1 MSRRHKT
8 PEELERIQSRQRGSR
23 GDSSLKTTPGYIHC
37 SASSHLMNF
46 VVTKRDGSKSVFAAE
61 KIVHAITQAFIGIE
75 GMTLNHY
82 SGFCEDFLHSM
93 QLSYDMTHSLMQSA
107 ISEYKR
113 LSQEEVIPSGR
124 KGKRAIE
131 RLLGGYENDEVCSWY
146 DSLREK
152 FKKFIGSTKQ
162 MLCCLFCAIFDIV
175 PTESPHQKETCY
187 YRIMKNHIGEKIPS
201 MSTIQKGIKW
211 FWGWRK
217 EVQAW
222 RDKAREEREH
232 SVWERLY
239 RLIMGEL
246 PQLQP
251 RLAMC

>member
-8 PEELERIQSRQRGSR
+8 PEEIERIQSQQRGSQ
-23 GDSSLKTTPGYIHC
+23 GDSPLNATSSLSG
-37 SASSHLMNF
+37 SASNYLMNA
-46 VVTKRDGSKSVFAAE
+46 VVTKQDSIRFSFSAD
-61 KIVHAITQAFIGIE
+61 KIAQAISRAFIGIE
-75 GMTLNHY
+75 DATLDKF
-82 SGFCEDFLHSM
+82 STFCKIFSKEV
-93 QLSYDMTHSLMQSA
+93 QLPPDMTHSIMQSA
-107 ISEYKR
+107 IVEYKR
-113 LSQEEVIPSGR
+113 MSQEEEELTGR
-124 KGKRAIE
+124 RGKRTVE
-131 RLLGGYENDEVCSWY
+131 RLLGGYENEEVCSWY
-146 DSLREK
+146 DRIARK

-162 MLCCLFCAIFDIV
+162 LLCCLFCAIFDIV

-187 YRIMKNHIGEKIPS
+187 YRMMKDHIGEKIPS

-217 EVQAW
+217 EVLAW

-232 SVWERLY
+232 RAWERLY

-251 RLAMC
+251 RLSMC